1 MLQESISQ
9 DISFYFTTDKD
20 IVYNADVPIIVSLI
34 RSYIKKEYTDV
45 PIGTVI
51 AILSALIYFVSLID
65 IFQDSIPV

>member
-34 RSYIKKEYTDV
+34 
-45 PIGTVI
+45 
-51 AILSALIYFVSLID
+51 SLEITID
-65 IFQDSIPV
+65 FP